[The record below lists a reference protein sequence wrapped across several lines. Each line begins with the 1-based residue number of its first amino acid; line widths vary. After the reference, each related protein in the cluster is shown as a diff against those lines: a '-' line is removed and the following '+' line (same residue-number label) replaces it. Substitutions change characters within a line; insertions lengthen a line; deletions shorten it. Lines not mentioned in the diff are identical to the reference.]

1 MRNEE
6 WWKGRTIHKA
16 PQYLF
21 VFFLTLIIIMFQG
34 KRSSVKV
41 IILLRSFSNI
51 EDVRL
56 VTWLH
61 KGIKGYGKIG
71 NAITF

>member
-21 VFFLTLIIIMFQG
+21 VFFLTLIIIMFHG

-51 EDVRL
+51 
-56 VTWLH
+56 
-61 KGIKGYGKIG
+61 KMYGW
-71 NAITF
+71 